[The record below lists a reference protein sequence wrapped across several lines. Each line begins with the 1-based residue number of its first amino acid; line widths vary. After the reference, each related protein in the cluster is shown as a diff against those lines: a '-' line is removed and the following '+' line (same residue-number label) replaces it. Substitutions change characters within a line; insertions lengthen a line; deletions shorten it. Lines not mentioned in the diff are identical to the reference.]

1 MLLQLPAQAARNE
14 RTLESQ
20 EEALQRL
27 QRCHAEQLQKLAAAA
42 DARAQLWQQQKAE
55 VEQHYSQLL
64 ADVNARHKVG
74 DGCHDHI
81 WMSIMTIMDVCHDHI
96 CMGVS

>member
-1 MLLQLPAQAARNE
+1 MLLLFPAQAARNE

-20 EEALQRL
+20 EDALQRL

-64 ADVNARHKVG
+64 ADVNTRHKVG
-74 DGCHDHI
+74 DVYHDH
-81 WMSIMTIMDVCHDHI
+81 VCMCI
-96 CMGVS
+96 S